1 MGRQFFKNVDFS
13 VTYPLKGVQVTF
25 GDSFFVGQCEVFVCL
40 GFGHFILF
48 VYFFP
53 WPRSSKGP
61 RMGRQFFK
69 NVDFSVTYPLKGVQV
84 TFGDSFF
91 VGQCEVFVCLGF
103 GHFILFVY
111 FFPWPRSSKGPRMG
125 RQFFKNVDF
134 SVTYPLKGVQVT
146 FGDSFFVGQCEVF
159 VCLGFGHFILFVY
172 FFPWPRSS
180 KGPRMGRQFFKNVDF
195 SVTYPLKG
203 VQVTFGDSFFVGQC
217 EVFVCLGFGHFILF
231 VYFFPWPRSS
241 KGPRMGRQFFKNV
254 DFSVTYPLKGV
265 QVTFGDS
272 FFVGQCEV
280 FVCLGFGHFILF
292 VYFFPWPRS
301 SKGPRMGRQFF
312 KNVDFS
318 VTYPLKGVQ
327 VTFGDSFF
335 VGQCEVFVCLGFGHF
350 ILFVYFFPWPRSSKG
365 PRMGRQFF
373 KNVDFSVT
381 YPLKGVQVTFG
392 DSFFVGQC
400 EVFVCL
406 GFGHFI
412 LFVYF
417 FPWPRSSKGPRMGR
431 QFFKNVD
438 FSVTYPLK
446 GVQVTFG
453 DSFFVGQ
460 CEVFVCLGFGHFI
473 LFVYFFPW
481 PRSSKGPR
489 MGRQFFKNV
498 DFSVTYPLKGVQ
510 VTFGDSFFVGQCEV
524 FVCLGFGHFILFV
537 YFFPW
542 PRSSKG
548 PRMGRQFFK
557 NVDFSVTYPLK
568 GVQVT
573 FGDSFFVGQC
583 EVFVCLGFGHFI
595 LFVYFFPW
603 PRSSKGPRMGRQFF
617 KNVDFSVTYPLK
629 GVQVT
634 FGDSFFVGQCEVF
647 VCLGFGHFIL
657 FVYFFPWPRSSKGPR
672 MGRQFFKNV
681 DFSVTYPL
689 KGVQVTFGDS
699 FFVGQCEV
707 FVCLG
712 FGHFIL
718 FVYFF
723 PWPRSSKGPRMGRQF
738 FKNVDFSVTYPL
750 KGVQVTFGDSFF
762 VGQCEVFVCLG
773 FGHFILFVY
782 FFPWPRSSKG
792 PRMGRQFFK
801 NVDFSVTYPLKG
813 VQVTFGDSFFVG
825 QCEVFVCLGFGH
837 FILFVYFF
845 RWPRSSKGPRMGRQ
859 FFKNVDFSVTYPLKG
874 VQVTFGDSFFVG
886 QCEVFVCL
894 GFGHFIL
901 IVYFFPWPR
910 SSKGPR
916 MGRQFFK
923 NVDFSV
929 TYPLKGVQVTFG
941 DSFFVGQCEVFV
953 CLGFG
958 HFILF
963 VYFFPW
969 PRSSKG
975 PRMGRQFF
983 KNVDFSV
990 TYPLKGVQVTFGD
1003 SFFVGQCEVFVC
1015 LGFGHFILFVYFF
1028 RWPRSSKGP
1037 RMGRQ
1042 FFKNVDF
1049 SVTYPL
1055 KGVQVTFG
1063 DSFFVGQCEVFVC
1076 LGFGHFILFVYF
1088 FPWPRSSKGPRMGRQ
1103 FFKNVDFSVTYPL
1116 KGVQVTFGDSFFV
1129 GQCEVFVCLGF
1140 GHFILFVYF
1149 FPWPRS
1155 SKGPRMGSQFFK
1167 NVDFSVTYP
1176 LKGVQV
1182 TFGDSFFVGQCEVFV
1197 CLGFGHFI
1205 LIVYFFPW
1213 PRSSKG
1219 PRMGRQFFKNVDI
1232 SVTYPFKGVQ
1242 VTFGNSFF
1250 VGQCEVFVCLG
1261 FGHFILFV
1269 YFFPWPRSS
1278 KGPRMGRQ
1286 FFKNVDFSV
1295 TYPLKGVQ
1303 VTFGDSFFVG
1313 QCEVFVYLIFGHF
1326 ILFVYF
1332 FRWPR
1337 SSKGPRMGR
1346 QFFKNVDFSVT
1357 YPLKGVQVTFGDSFF
1372 VGQCEVFVCL
1382 GFGHFILFVYF
1393 FPWLRSSKG
1402 PRMGRQ
1408 FFKNVDFSV
1417 TYPLKGVQ
1425 VTFGD
1430 SFYQ

>member
-845 RWPRSSKGPRMGRQ
+845 
-859 FFKNVDFSVTYPLKG
+859 
-874 VQVTFGDSFFVG
+874 
-886 QCEVFVCL
+886 
-894 GFGHFIL
+894 
-901 IVYFFPWPR
+901 PWPR

-1015 LGFGHFILFVYFF
+1015 LGFGLFILFVYFF
-1028 RWPRSSKGP
+1028 PWPRSSKGP

-1063 DSFFVGQCEVFVC
+1063 DRFFVGQCEVFVC

-1140 GHFILFVYF
+1140 GHFTLFVHF
-1149 FPWPRS
+1149 FPWPRREAQKVHEWGVNS
-1155 SKGPRMGSQFFK
+1155 LKTSIFPLPTPLRGCRSLLEIVFLQ
-1167 NVDFSVTYP
+1167 DSVR
-1176 LKGVQV
+1176 
-1182 TFGDSFFVGQCEVFV
+1182 
-1197 CLGFGHFI
+1197 CL
-1205 LIVYFFPW
+1205 
-1213 PRSSKG
+1213 
-1219 PRMGRQFFKNVDI
+1219 
-1232 SVTYPFKGVQ
+1232 SVLDLV
-1242 VTFGNSFF
+1242 
-1250 VGQCEVFVCLG
+1250 
-1261 FGHFILFV
+1261 ILF
-1269 YFFPWPRSS
+1269 YLFIFFL
-1278 KGPRMGRQ
+1278 GREAQ
-1286 FFKNVDFSV
+1286 KVCEWGVNS
-1295 TYPLKGVQ
+1295 LK
-1303 VTFGDSFFVG
+1303 T
-1313 QCEVFVYLIFGHF
+1313 LIF
-1326 ILFVYF
+1326 
-1332 FRWPR
+1332 
-1337 SSKGPRMGR
+1337 
-1346 QFFKNVDFSVT
+1346 
-1357 YPLKGVQVTFGDSFF
+1357 PLPT
-1372 VGQCEVFVCL
+1372 
-1382 GFGHFILFVYF
+1382 
-1393 FPWLRSSKG
+1393 
-1402 PRMGRQ
+1402 
-1408 FFKNVDFSV
+1408 
-1417 TYPLKGVQ
+1417 PLSGCR
-1425 VTFGD
+1425 
-1430 SFYQ
+1430 